1 MGTASILG
9 GKVRPGR
16 VAAHSRPSSAA
27 VMEEYSY
34 TSHPLGHVGP
44 VTVSLYLYCR
54 YIRQNPASSNTVP
67 PCGRMIYLYILPYNH
82 TPIMECGPAQRESSS
97 ETTWR
102 HCIIGSRRTQHS
114 GPIFK
119 DRNVQNLFNLL
130 SGDNVIPNNIF
141 CTRKRRRYGVS
152 QRAERFGVRTPSDLH
167 FSTVPGP
174 NQPPVQWVPEF
185 SWE

>member
-1 MGTASILG
+1 MYVCVCVCEFVPSSSVGIATDHGVDAPGSNPGGDKIFPPVQTGPGAHPAYCKMGTASILG

-97 ETTWR
+97 ETT
-102 HCIIGSRRTQHS
+102 
-114 GPIFK
+114 
-119 DRNVQNLFNLL
+119 
-130 SGDNVIPNNIF
+130 
-141 CTRKRRRYGVS
+141 
-152 QRAERFGVRTPSDLH
+152 
-167 FSTVPGP
+167 
-174 NQPPVQWVPEF
+174 
-185 SWE
+185 